1 LLGSSLRTRASLC
14 IATHRNRP
22 SLASDSES
30 PPSWIVTAT
39 VLVCD
44 RFGAGLRPEGRSRY
58 PCRRWPCHR
67 PGSRRGSSP
76 PSGPR
81 LARCGGPCRLEGGQP
96 DRSCGVSTASP
107 PGSLATSWVSTRFV
121 PVSIRAMVSSSAF
134 TSHTES
140 PSTAIVLGSRPTR
153 SRAIALQRLRCPGA
167 TTHLLVGS
175 RPSAARLRSARE
187 RRPTRSHQVVIVGSS
202 ARSSPQDTSAG
213 SAGADRLV
221 APTEAHGPL
230 LAPAPRRPSD
240 QAGSQCIP
248 WDRTC
253 ARRQLGSALT
263 TSAWVAIRAC
273 LE

>member
-1 LLGSSLRTRASLC
+1 LLGSILRTRASLC
-14 IATHRNRP
+14 MATHRNRP

-107 PGSLATSWVSTRFV
+107 RVRLR
-121 PVSIRAMVSSSAF
+121 RR
-134 TSHTES
+134 
-140 PSTAIVLGSRPTR
+140 GSRRGSSQYRYERWCRRRR
-153 SRAIALQRLRCPGA
+153 SPATPSRPLPPSCSVAAEPGAARSPFQRLRCPGA

-187 RRPTRSHQVVIVGSS
+187 HR
-202 ARSSPQDTSAG
+202 
-213 SAGADRLV
+213 V

-240 QAGSQCIP
+240 QAGS
-248 WDRTC
+248 
-253 ARRQLGSALT
+253 
-263 TSAWVAIRAC
+263 
-273 LE
+273 